1 VLRSGLSVGGLL
13 LPLAALGH
21 HSVSAWFDSNQV
33 IELEGKLTELRWQNP
48 HIAFTLEVVGANGRP
63 TAWEMESLSVSGIS
77 RTGLTREL
85 FVVGERL
92 KVAGNPSRRNL
103 NNVFIRNV
111 LLPSG
116 QEIVLGGG
124 EPRWAAEVS
133 MRGSET
139 LRERDGDPS
148 RPDLGIF
155 RVWSTGAGTPM
166 LFPEDIDRNFDFDT
180 YPLTPDARAAVDA
193 FDVFANDPTKSCV
206 PKGMPL
212 LMEQPYPIEFVRSG
226 DDIVLNLEEY
236 DSVRTVHMNAT
247 PADAARAAPSPLG
260 YSIGRWE
267 GETLVVTTA
276 RINSGTF
283 DSVGIP
289 LGEAAELV
297 ERFTPS
303 EDGARLDY
311 RLTVTDPATFTR
323 PVELGK
329 YWIWRPEVA
338 LGRYACAR

>member
-1 VLRSGLSVGGLL
+1 VLRFAVSIGGWL
-13 LPLAALGH
+13 LPLAALSH
-21 HSVSAWFDSNQV
+21 HSVSAWFDSNEI

-48 HIAFTLEVVGANGRP
+48 HIAFTLEVVDATGKATP
-63 TAWEMESLSVSGIS
+63 WDMESLSVSGIS
-77 RTGLTREL
+77 RTGLSREL

-133 MRGSET
+133 LRGSET

-148 RPDLGIF
+148 RPELGIF

-166 LFPEDIDRNFDFDT
+166 LFPEDIDRNFDFGK
-180 YPLTPDARAAVDA
+180 YPLTPAARAAVDA
-193 FDVFANDPTKSCV
+193 FDIFASDPTISCV

-226 DDIVLNLEEY
+226 DDIVLKLEEY
-236 DSVRTVHMNAT
+236 DSVRTIDMNGT

-260 YSIGRWE
+260 YSIGRWD
-267 GETLVVTTA
+267 GTTLAVTTT
-276 RINSGTF
+276 RVNSGTF

-289 LGEAAELV
+289 LGTDAELV

-303 EDGARLDY
+303 ADGARLDY

-329 YWIWRPEVA
+329 HWIWRPEVT
-338 LGRYACAR
+338 LGRYACER